1 VSKLSQI
8 TKGIDC
14 QIVGS
19 DLKVAGLK
27 YDSRQVEAGDLFF
40 AIPGFKVDGHHFIN
54 DAISKGAVAIVV
66 EELQPIKENITQ
78 VIVKDS
84 REAMGLIAANFYGN
98 PANKLKMIGITGTNG
113 KTTTTYLIKG
123 ILEEAGYR
131 VGLIGTN
138 QNVIGDRV
146 IPSQRTTPESLDL
159 QSLLAEMVIAE
170 VDYVVM
176 EVSSHALQL
185 KRTAGVEYDLAVFTN
200 LSQDHLDFHHD
211 LSQYFNAKSLLFKD
225 LNYRNK
231 KKKVAIIN
239 FDDPYGTA
247 MAAKSSAPVYSYG
260 IEQPSQIHAQDLEIG
275 SQGLSYRLVTPIGE
289 VQLKL
294 NLTGKFNVYNSLAA
308 CACALAEGVSLTQI
322 KAGLQKIPGVAGRF
336 ELINQGQDFTVIVDY
351 AHTPDG
357 MENVLNTARA
367 LAKNRVIC
375 VFGAGGDRDRQKRP
389 LMGEVAAKFS
399 DYIILTADNP
409 RSEDPLAIAKEI
421 ETGILKAAP
430 DLDYRINVDRGQAIK
445 QAIAL
450 GQPGDVIIICGKGHE
465 TYQEF
470 HDKIIEFDDRQVAIQ
485 ALKELM

>member
-1 VSKLSQI
+1 
-8 TKGIDC
+8 
-14 QIVGS
+14 
-19 DLKVAGLK
+19 
-27 YDSRQVEAGDLFF
+27 
-40 AIPGFKVDGHHFIN
+40 
-54 DAISKGAVAIVV
+54 
-66 EELQPIKENITQ
+66 
-78 VIVKDS
+78 
-84 REAMGLIAANFYGN
+84 
-98 PANKLKMIGITGTNG
+98 
-113 KTTTTYLIKG
+113 
-123 ILEEAGYR
+123 
-131 VGLIGTN
+131 
-138 QNVIGDRV
+138 
-146 IPSQRTTPESLDL
+146 
-159 QSLLAEMVIAE
+159 MVIAE